1 MCQFVVLIYYYIEKY
16 CELNKPKIMQQNY
29 CNFTHSKKKVVVEI
43 MQFEQIK
50 NTIVSRNSLFLYMD
64 NIYIYKQIGV
74 LEKKNKI
81 HLT

>member
-1 MCQFVVLIYYYIEKY
+1 
-16 CELNKPKIMQQNY
+16 
-29 CNFTHSKKKVVVEI
+29 

-50 NTIVSRNSLFLYMD
+50 NTIVTRNSLFLYMD